1 MCTYINVY
9 MDIHSLFLLMK
20 TSSHPSPICMDFIKP
35 SWNGMTKQMGYV
47 FSLVSMSLVGYVFL
61 ECFAKIWLMRKSEVL
76 SFLQSAVTCS
86 LS

>member
-1 MCTYINVY
+1 

-35 SWNGMTKQMGYV
+35 SRNGMTKQMGYV
-47 FSLVSMSLVGYVFL
+47 FSLVSTSLVGYVFL
-61 ECFAKIWLMRKSEVL
+61 ECFAKIWLMRKSEAL
-76 SFLQSAVTCS
+76 SFLRSAVTCS